1 MATTSSHIAECR
13 CGTVRV
19 TCTGEPIRV
28 SVCHCLA
35 CQRRTGSV
43 FAAQARWPADRV
55 TLQGET
61 RDYVRRADSGAQVS
75 YRFCPGCGSTVA
87 YTIES
92 EPAVIAVPM
101 GAFADPGFQAP
112 TLSYYESRKHRWV
125 VLVGEGIEHYD

>member
-1 MATTSSHIAECR
+1 M
-13 CGTVRV
+13 
-19 TCTGEPIRV
+19 
-28 SVCHCLA
+28 
-35 CQRRTGSV
+35 
-43 FAAQARWPADRV
+43 
-55 TLQGET
+55 TLEGET